1 MQVWVVSTGVIQEQ
15 QTHTLVK
22 KQQIQ
27 QTIVLLESILT
38 YVPAKMFNFRSE
50 IKFHEYL
57 VRQHYLA
64 CHMEE
69 DYDHSILNDK
79 THSSDASE
87 ESV

>member
-1 MQVWVVSTGVIQEQ
+1 MT
-15 QTHTLVK
+15 
-22 KQQIQ
+22 
-27 QTIVLLESILT
+27 
-38 YVPAKMFNFRSE
+38 ANMFNFRSE
-50 IKFHEYL
+50 TKYHEYL